1 MIRPATKADLPFITV
16 LQQRP
21 ENRAFVAEDSP
32 ERLTGLLQGGDEQ
45 LLIWED
51 HGAPEGFC
59 ILRGIETKKTVI
71 ELLRLAV
78 ANPGEGR
85 GTRFIEDMKTH
96 VFQTLGAHKLWLD
109 VATDNPRARRAYEKS
124 GFTHEGTLRAHWP
137 RRTGDHADLAL
148 YGLLRGEW
156 QKAG

>member
-1 MIRPATKADLPFITV
+1 MIRKAREADLPFVIG
-16 LQQRP
+16 LQQLP
-21 ENRAFVAEDSP
+21 ENLAFVAEDSP
-32 ERLTGLLQGGDEQ
+32 ERLARILEGGDEQ
-45 LLIWED
+45 LLVWED
-51 HGAPEGFC
+51 NGTPEGFC

-85 GTRFIEDMKTH
+85 GTRFIDDMKAY

-148 YGLLRGEW
+148 YGLLREEW
-156 QKAG
+156 QNAR